1 MIDIAVGFM
10 TSYYEK
16 STGDEITKPKLI
28 AKKYIKNDFTI
39 DLVST
44 VPFEPIWVIVLGLG
58 EPSHSTLLVFKVFKL
73 LKVFRLRKVFI
84 MIRNLKSSKEVK
96 AGL

>member
-1 MIDIAVGFM
+1 M

-44 VPFEPIWVIVLGLG
+44 VPFEAIWIVLGLG

>member
-10 TSYYEK
+10 TSYYEE
-16 STGDEITKPKLI
+16 STGDEITQPKLI
-28 AKKYIKNDFTI
+28 AKKYIKNDFAI

-44 VPFEPIWVIVLGLG
+44 VPFEDIWVVVLGLG